1 MVRSHPKGFL
11 QLPPTPCFRLKMLI
25 FGERAFLRASVT
37 NGSTEPAEEEE
48 EGRLQLELPPAPC
61 HGLVSLGNEL
71 PLLWGSP
78 EIAATR
84 ENS

>member
-1 MVRSHPKGFL
+1 
-11 QLPPTPCFRLKMLI
+11 MLI

-48 EGRLQLELPPAPC
+48 EGRLQLELPQPHAM
-61 HGLVSLGNEL
+61 GLVSLGNEL